1 MSSYH
6 SPKPVHHTNTP
17 DGYEDEGM
25 AFEQLLLSRL
35 FRSQCPTTE
44 ELIAFQQGLAPSDQR
59 LRIGEHLCT
68 CPHCAREFRMVE
80 AMLVT
85 SAVAVLT
92 P

>member
-6 SPKPVHHTNTP
+6 SPKSVHSTNAP

-35 FRSQCPTTE
+35 FRSQCPSTE

-59 LRIGEHLCT
+59 MRIGEHLHT

-85 SAVAVLT
+85 SAVPVLT